1 MSYGG
6 AGNRRALPLLPRQA
20 PRYALCMTTQI
31 AVRLPDELVAG
42 LDALVPLTHQTRSS
56 LVRAAIES
64 YVSRLLNERDAAIYE
79 RQPLSDAELAM
90 SDEDRSWE
98 ATPPW

>member
-1 MSYGG
+1 
-6 AGNRRALPLLPRQA
+6 
-20 PRYALCMTTQI
+20 MTTQI

-42 LDALVPLTHQTRSS
+42 LGALVPLTQQTRSS

-79 RQPLSDAELAM
+79 RQPLTDAELAL
-90 SDEDRSWE
+90 SDDASSWE
-98 ATPPW
+98 VTPQW

>member
-1 MSYGG
+1 
-6 AGNRRALPLLPRQA
+6 
-20 PRYALCMTTQI
+20 MTTQI

-42 LDALVPLTHQTRSS
+42 LDALVPLTQQTRSS

-79 RQPLSDAELAM
+79 RQPLTDAELAL
-90 SDEDRSWE
+90 SDDASSWE
-98 ATPPW
+98 VTPQW